1 MAVKTITVR
10 LPQST
15 YERLCQLADSSEELP
30 SEMARD
36 ILREFLAN
44 FGKTEAKS
52 AKKAETK
59 TELSP
64 ALKRI
69 LGRETQP
76 TEDDKRYAK
85 QVGMSIE
92 EWMKLGHLEKIKKLL
107 APKTVVK
114 GRLVEGDGG
123 RLRLVD

>member
-30 SEMARD
+30 SEMARN

-52 AKKAETK
+52 AGGTK

-76 TEDDKRYAK
+76 
-85 QVGMSIE
+85 
-92 EWMKLGHLEKIKKLL
+92 
-107 APKTVVK
+107 KTVVK

-123 RLRLVD
+123 RLKLVD

>member
-15 YERLCQLADSSEELP
+15 YERLCQLADSLEELP

-36 ILREFLAN
+36 ILREFIGN

-52 AKKAETK
+52 AGKTGTETK

-76 TEDDKRYAK
+76 TEDDKRHAK
-85 QVGMSIE
+85 QFGMSVE
-92 EWMKLGHLEKIKKLL
+92 EWLKLGHLQRINRLLGKTEGEPKK
-107 APKTVVK
+107 VVK
-114 GRLVEGDGG
+114 GKLVN
-123 RLRLVD
+123 

>member
-10 LPQST
+10 LPQTT

-52 AKKAETK
+52 AGKTETK

-85 QVGMSIE
+85 QVGMSLE
-92 EWMKLGHLEKIKKLL
+92 EWMKLGHLQKINRLL
-107 APKTVVK
+107 APKPVVK
-114 GRLVEGDGG
+114 GKITIRDA
-123 RLRLVD
+123 

>member
-15 YERLCQLADSSEELP
+15 YERLCQLADSLEELP

-36 ILREFLAN
+36 ILREFIAN

-52 AKKAETK
+52 AGKTETK

-76 TEDDKRYAK
+76 TEDDKRHAK
-85 QVGMSIE
+85 QFGMSVE
-92 EWMKLGHLEKIKKLL
+92 EWLKLGHLQRINRLL
-107 APKTVVK
+107 GKT
-114 GRLVEGDGG
+114 GG
-123 RLRLVD
+123 

>member
-15 YERLCQLADSSEELP
+15 YEKLCQLADSLEELP

-36 ILREFLAN
+36 ILREFIAN
-44 FGKTEAKS
+44 LGGTEGNSKGKPDPEYEALKAKFGISNKS
-52 AKKAETK
+52 KGGTK

-69 LGRETQP
+69 LGRT
-76 TEDDKRYAK
+76 
-85 QVGMSIE
+85 
-92 EWMKLGHLEKIKKLL
+92 
-107 APKTVVK
+107 K
-114 GRLVEGDGG
+114 GG
-123 RLRLVD
+123 